1 MTRTSRR
8 RHKGTHEGTW
18 RAGLRR
24 RVLTG
29 AAVGLLAGAVALGAG
44 GVASAAAVNRG
55 STTPSARHLAATPSL
70 AGPGQTASLAASS
83 SAANLRPVAYW
94 AALRKS
100 EDATG
105 AGPNYLAL
113 GDSIAFGY
121 RPSQVT
127 PFWEYF
133 DANNFV
139 GYPEDLATDLHL
151 DVANASCPG
160 ETTASF
166 INPLAQSNG
175 CENSVGSPIGY
186 RTFFPL
192 HVFYPWSQLSYAVG
206 FLRTH
211 PHTRLVT
218 IDLGVN
224 DAFVCQ
230 ETTPDHCTGSDFDTM
245 LHTVETNLDTIY
257 AALRHDG
264 HYRGPIVAL
273 SYYSTDYANATTDE
287 EVTAL
292 NNVVAA
298 ATASYGGIVANGY
311 GAFYEASLSSG
322 GNPCT
327 AGLLIPLPGGGCNIH
342 PSAAGQALLAS
353 TIANALGA

>member
-1 MTRTSRR
+1 M
-8 RHKGTHEGTW
+8 GTQQGQKLHGSGW
-18 RAGLRR
+18 RAGLLR

-44 GVASAAAVNRG
+44 GAASAAALSRG
-55 STTPSARHLAATPSL
+55 SAAPPARHGGATPRL
-70 AGPGQTASLAASS
+70 AGPEQTASIASS
-83 SAANLRPVAYW
+83 FSAANLRPVAYW
-94 AALRKS
+94 AALRES
-100 EDATG
+100 ENAASTG
-105 AGPNYLAL
+105 PDYLAL

-121 RPSQVT
+121 RPPQVT
-127 PFWEYF
+127 PLWEYF

-139 GYPEDLATDLHL
+139 GYPEDLAADLHL

-160 ETTASF
+160 ETTASM

-192 HVFYPWSQLSYAVG
+192 HVFYTGSQLSYAVD
-206 FLRTH
+206 FLRAH

-230 ETTPDHCTGSDFDTM
+230 ETTADRCTGATFDTM
-245 LHTVETNLDTIY
+245 LQTVETNLGTIY
-257 AALRHDG
+257 ATLRHDG
-264 HYRGPIVAL
+264 HYHGPIVAL
-273 SYYSTDYANATTDE
+273 SYYSTDYTNPTTDA
-287 EVTAL
+287 EVQAL
-292 NNVVAA
+292 NGAI
-298 ATASYGGIVANGY
+298 ATATRAYGGIVANGY
-311 GAFYEASLSSG
+311 VAFEDASATSD

-327 AGLLIPLPGGGCNIH
+327 AGLLIALPSGGCNIH
-342 PSAAGQALLAS
+342 PSATGQALLAS
-353 TIANALGA
+353 TIAKALGD

>member
-1 MTRTSRR
+1 M
-8 RHKGTHEGTW
+8 GTHQDERPHGRAW
-18 RAGLRR
+18 RAGALRR
-24 RVLTG
+24 VFTG
-29 AAVGLLAGAVALGAG
+29 AAIGLLAGAVALGAG
-44 GVASAAAVNRG
+44 GVAGAASLTSQSAA
-55 STTPSARHLAATPSL
+55 PPARHHGATARP
-70 AGPGQTASLAASS
+70 ARPEQIASSAASFF
-83 SAANLRPVAYW
+83 AANLRPVAYW
-94 AALRKS
+94 AALRES
-100 EDATG
+100 ESATNT
-105 AGPNYLAL
+105 GPNYLAL

-121 RPSQVT
+121 RPPQVT

-139 GYPEDLATDLHL
+139 GYPEDLAADLHL

-160 ETTASF
+160 ETTASM

-192 HVFYPWSQLSYAVG
+192 HVFYPGSQLSDALDT
-206 FLRTH
+206 LRAH
-211 PHTRLVT
+211 PRTQLVT

-230 ETTPDHCTGSDFDTM
+230 ETTANHCTGATFDAM
-245 LHTVETNLDTIY
+245 LQTVETNLDTIY

-273 SYYSTDYANATTDE
+273 SYYSTDYANPTTDA
-287 EVTAL
+287 EVQAL
-292 NNVVAA
+292 NGVIAA
-298 ATASYGGIVANGY
+298 ATRAYGGIVANGY
-311 GAFYEASLSSG
+311 AAFEEASATSG

-342 PSAAGQALLAS
+342 PSATGQALLAS
-353 TIANALGA
+353 TIARALGD